1 MNSNYRPDPDTGV
14 TPDFFSLLALFYP
27 SVTGIMAGSNRSAVL
42 ANPGVAIPVGTIRA
56 ISVTTVMYISVIWL
70 FGTSLSNEA
79 LMADKLIVTAVAYP
93 HNLIV
98 KMGIIMSCIGA
109 GLQCMAGAPRLLAAI
124 AADDCITFLRPFAPK
139 NKDDEPVKAIWLTW
153 FIASLPVLAGNLD
166 FITPIITLFFL
177 LMYAGVNL
185 SCFVLSILRA
195 PGFRP
200 SFKYYHWSIS
210 LFGFFWCLGLGLV
223 ISWATTL
230 VAVFLFIM
238 LYLYIRAQGATKEW
252 GDAVRGLRY
261 GIARDELLALS
272 VKDNFH
278 AKNWRP
284 QLLTI
289 IDVDENGNPLKPHL
303 LALAGQLKKGKG
315 LNMFAAL
322 IKGDVLDSEVCER
335 AKDVRQVLK
344 LHMQNE
350 AIQGFLEVSE
360 RASERAKRASRNKK
374 STTNPFAPFSLG
386 QVIPSGQGS
395 NSCENVWGAAI
406 HSGLGPLSPNA
417 VLIGWPGRWADD
429 EHKDDRAEAFVKT
442 LKGLTN
448 LNKAILVLKGG
459 EELPHSIERM
469 LNETIDIWWIVHD
482 GERAKRPPLH
492 NPSRLLI
499 LPTRFFCKQA
509 DCCS

>member
-261 GIARDELLALS
+261 GIARDELSACARLQAEL
-272 VKDNFH
+272 
-278 AKNWRP
+278 
-284 QLLTI
+284 
-289 IDVDENGNPLKPHL
+289 
-303 LALAGQLKKGKG
+303 
-315 LNMFAAL
+315 
-322 IKGDVLDSEVCER
+322 
-335 AKDVRQVLK
+335 QVLPLEHQLVWVLLVPWVGVGNLVGNDLSRGLS
-344 LHMQNE
+344 LH
-350 AIQGFLEVSE
+350 
-360 RASERAKRASRNKK
+360 
-374 STTNPFAPFSLG
+374 
-386 QVIPSGQGS
+386 
-395 NSCENVWGAAI
+395 
-406 HSGLGPLSPNA
+406 HA
-417 VLIGWPGRWADD
+417 V
-429 EHKDDRAEAFVKT
+429 
-442 LKGLTN
+442 
-448 LNKAILVLKGG
+448 
-459 EELPHSIERM
+459 
-469 LNETIDIWWIVHD
+469 
-482 GERAKRPPLH
+482 PLH
-492 NPSRLLI
+492 SCARRHEGVGRCRSRVEV
-499 LPTRFFCKQA
+499 R
-509 DCCS
+509 DR

>member
-1 MNSNYRPDPDTGV
+1 M
-14 TPDFFSLLALFYP
+14 
-27 SVTGIMAGSNRSAVL
+27 
-42 ANPGVAIPVGTIRA
+42 
-56 ISVTTVMYISVIWL
+56 
-70 FGTSLSNEA
+70 
-79 LMADKLIVTAVAYP
+79 
-93 HNLIV
+93 
-98 KMGIIMSCIGA
+98 
-109 GLQCMAGAPRLLAAI
+109 
-124 AADDCITFLRPFAPK
+124 
-139 NKDDEPVKAIWLTW
+139 
-153 FIASLPVLAGNLD
+153 
-166 FITPIITLFFL
+166 
-177 LMYAGVNL
+177 
-185 SCFVLSILRA
+185 
-195 PGFRP
+195 
-200 SFKYYHWSIS
+200 
-210 LFGFFWCLGLGLV
+210 
-223 ISWATTL
+223 
-230 VAVFLFIM
+230 
-238 LYLYIRAQGATKEW
+238 
-252 GDAVRGLRY
+252 
-261 GIARDELLALS
+261 
-272 VKDNFH
+272 KDNFH